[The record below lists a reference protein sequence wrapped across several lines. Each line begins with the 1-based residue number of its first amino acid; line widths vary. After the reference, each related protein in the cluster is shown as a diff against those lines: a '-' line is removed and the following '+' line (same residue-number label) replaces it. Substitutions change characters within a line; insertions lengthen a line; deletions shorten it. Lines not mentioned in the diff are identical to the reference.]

1 MGEVPSQLST
11 DPLAQ
16 AISIDVM
23 FAIASPHHSITLNQD
38 TIDIND
44 YWNKRDR
51 ISEADIWIVGT
62 H

>member
-44 YWNKRDR
+44 Y
-51 ISEADIWIVGT
+51 
-62 H
+62 